1 MRTSHS
7 SAAPR
12 QGPESRAA
20 ARLPFPPTNGP
31 RRLRVRGSS
40 GSSGVGGGQAGGRT
54 LLLTAP
60 RTGEGWVSLPST
72 TAFSRGP
79 GPPPRSSVVCSERSR
94 LDQQSARPRPPRP
107 SHTHTRTLHFLRNP
121 RRRCQRDHCFA
132 NTEARTKESCLHTQ
146 GHTHSQRTGIRT
158 AVPPAAHPSPACSTP
173 LHSGPGPAATVPTAL
188 LSPAW

>member
-7 SAAPR
+7 SAATR

-60 RTGEGWVSLPST
+60 WTGEGWVSLPST
-72 TAFSRGP
+72 AAFSKGP
-79 GPPPRSSVVCSERSR
+79 GPPPHSGVVCSERSR
-94 LDQQSARPRPPRP
+94 LDQQGARPSLPGP
-107 SHTHTRTLHFLRNP
+107 HTHTPTLHFLRNP
-121 RRRCQRDHCFA
+121 RRGCQRDHCFA
-132 NTEARTKESCLHTQ
+132 NRHRGGNKRKLSAHSRAHTQ
-146 GHTHSQRTGIRT
+146 
-158 AVPPAAHPSPACSTP
+158 PARELGFGRQSLQQHTP
-173 LHSGPGPAATVPTAL
+173 LRPAQPHFTAGRAL
-188 LSPAW
+188 PPPCPLPR